1 MKTLLQDLR
10 FGLRMLSKSPA
21 FTLVAV
27 VSLALGIGLN
37 TAIFSVVN
45 VLLIRP
51 VPMVKEQERI
61 MWLRA
66 SISYP
71 DYVDYAAQTKSFA
84 GMAAA
89 TGTSEFCLSTNGEPE
104 IIKGEYVTGNYFD
117 VLGVGAFKGRT
128 FDKAEG
134 QIPTPVVVL
143 SEHLWRTR
151 FYSDPSIIGRQIS
164 INGLGFT
171 VVGVTPKNFIGTE
184 AGLNRELW
192 VPLSMQPVLNP
203 PEASRA
209 ADPVASRFTERDS
222 HWLSVFAR
230 LNPGVSREQAGTE
243 LSTVAR
249 HVAETYRG
257 KVDAET
263 LRSVQLLGM
272 SGGMDPRDQQEALP
286 LAGSR
291 AQILPACCWRAQP
304 SGDVKLLFARRS
316 AQLAPD
322 SFDSG

>member
-66 SISYP
+66 PISYP

-89 TGTSEFCLSTNGEPE
+89 TGTSEFSLSTNGEPE

-117 VLGVGAFKGRT
+117 VLGVGAFKGRI

-134 QIPTPVVVL
+134 QIPIPVVVL

-151 FYSDPSIIGRQIS
+151 FDSDPSIIGRQIP

-203 PEASRA
+203 PEATRA
-209 ADPVASRFTERDS
+209 ADPVASRFIARDS

-230 LNPGVSREQAGTE
+230 LNPGVSREQA
-243 LSTVAR
+243 VAVLHLAIER
-249 HVAETYRG
+249 LIEDLEHV
-257 KVDAET
+257 
-263 LRSVQLLGM
+263 
-272 SGGMDPRDQQEALP
+272 
-286 LAGSR
+286 
-291 AQILPACCWRAQP
+291 
-304 SGDVKLLFARRS
+304 
-316 AQLAPD
+316 
-322 SFDSG
+322 